1 MQKKKKNKTK
11 TNKQTNK
18 KQTLLSGN
26 MGDEKNLYLG
36 SRKEVFLLNLIG
48 FFKEV

>member
-1 MQKKKKNKTK
+1 MQKKKKKK
-11 TNKQTNK
+11 KKQTKK
-18 KQTLLSGN
+18 KQTLRSGN
-26 MGDEKNLYLG
+26 AGDEKNLYLG

>member
-1 MQKKKKNKTK
+1 MQKKKTKQNK
-11 TNKQTNK
+11 NKQTNK

-36 SRKEVFLLNLIG
+36 SCKEVFLLNLIG

>member
-1 MQKKKKNKTK
+1 MQKKNKK

-26 MGDEKNLYLG
+26 AGDEKNLYLG